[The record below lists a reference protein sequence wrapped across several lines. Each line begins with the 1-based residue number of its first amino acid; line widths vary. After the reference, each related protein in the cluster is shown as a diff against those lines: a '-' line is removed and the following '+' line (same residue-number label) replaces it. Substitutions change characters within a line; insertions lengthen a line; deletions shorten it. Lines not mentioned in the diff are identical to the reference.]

1 MWLNSQDRLP
11 LSDRLRRTVGGPLT
25 PGGPETAHL
34 VLLKGKSSLTFLEAG
49 LADGP
54 LGLQLLC
61 TLGLQPRAPWA
72 PGELQGCRPESGG
85 SRRRLVCKIIIQMER
100 L

>member
-34 VLLKGKSSLTFLEAG
+34 VLLKGKSSLTFLEAA
-49 LADGP
+49 LADGSP
-54 LGLQLLC
+54 GAAAVMH
-61 TLGLQPRAPWA
+61 PRAPT
-72 PGELQGCRPESGG
+72 QGSLG
-85 SRRRLVCKIIIQMER
+85 SRGAAGVQARERRVKEALG